1 MQNIVILSVGYALCV
16 IYAITHKPFMLSV
29 MMLNVVMLSV
39 VAPLSQLLSEP
50 FLANKRCC
58 NNLTNVSWPN
68 DTQPMVSRYITGLG
82 VGLNVIKLFMAAIY

>member
-1 MQNIVILSVGYALCV
+1 MLRV

-29 MMLNVVMLSV
+29 MMLNGVMLSV

-68 DTQPMVSRYITGLG
+68 DTRPMVKRYMQVLVLGLM
-82 VGLNVIKLFMAAIY
+82 L